1 MRDPMVV
8 LYNLAKQAKKDN
20 YTFKRLYRNLYNEE
34 FYLKAYDNIYANHG
48 SSTKGVDGQTADGFS
63 ISKVKK
69 LIQKL
74 RNEKYQ
80 PKPVKRVYIPK
91 KNDKK
96 RPLGIPTFND
106 RLVQEVVRMIL
117 ESIYE
122 ESFSKHSH
130 GFRKAR
136 SCHTALIEVKKEFTG
151 INWFVEGDIKS
162 FFDTIDHHILINIL
176 REKIKDEKFIRLI
189 WKFLGAGYIDN
200 WKYYGT
206 YSGTPQGGIISPVLA
221 NIYLDQLDKYVEE
234 YREKFK
240 EGNPKSKKRN
250 TEYRKY
256 ATRIRRLKKKYNPI
270 WDKLN
275 DKEKADI
282 INKKKEWEKK
292 KLSLPYYDPIHEG
305 YKDIKYV
312 RYADDFII
320 GVYGSKNDCKKIKK
334 DLNNFLN
341 KKLNIELSNEKTL
354 ITHNSKKA
362 SFLGYDISIM
372 NDQRT
377 FKNKRGHK
385 VRNNNKRVALYM
397 PQNRIKDY
405 VVKHNLVKDV
415 DSKDWRML
423 HRSKLINHP
432 ELEIISHYNAE
443 IRGLYNYYRLAKNV
457 SVYMWQFRHVM
468 EYSCLATI
476 ANKRKS
482 TISKVKTKLKN
493 GEDWGIWYET
503 KKGEKFLPFYNE
515 GFKQVRDYQLN
526 DYDSNTVDEYPNLYP
541 YYNNTTSLVDR
552 LKAYKC
558 EMCGTEDE
566 NKKYEVHHVNK
577 LKNLKGKKKWE
588 KIMIAKNRKTL
599 IMCKEC
605 HDKLHEGKLD

>member
-256 ATRIRRLKKKYNPI
+256 ATKIRRLKKKYNPI

-292 KLSLPYYDPIHEG
+292 KLSLQY
-305 YKDIKYV
+305 
-312 RYADDFII
+312 
-320 GVYGSKNDCKKIKK
+320 
-334 DLNNFLN
+334 
-341 KKLNIELSNEKTL
+341 
-354 ITHNSKKA
+354 
-362 SFLGYDISIM
+362 
-372 NDQRT
+372 
-377 FKNKRGHK
+377 
-385 VRNNNKRVALYM
+385 
-397 PQNRIKDY
+397 
-405 VVKHNLVKDV
+405 
-415 DSKDWRML
+415 
-423 HRSKLINHP
+423 
-432 ELEIISHYNAE
+432 
-443 IRGLYNYYRLAKNV
+443 
-457 SVYMWQFRHVM
+457 
-468 EYSCLATI
+468 
-476 ANKRKS
+476 
-482 TISKVKTKLKN
+482 
-493 GEDWGIWYET
+493 
-503 KKGEKFLPFYNE
+503 
-515 GFKQVRDYQLN
+515 
-526 DYDSNTVDEYPNLYP
+526 
-541 YYNNTTSLVDR
+541 
-552 LKAYKC
+552 
-558 EMCGTEDE
+558 
-566 NKKYEVHHVNK
+566 
-577 LKNLKGKKKWE
+577 
-588 KIMIAKNRKTL
+588 
-599 IMCKEC
+599 
-605 HDKLHEGKLD
+605 